1 MPGAEGAAPEAAP
14 GSPGELPGD
23 ELGVNVVNL
32 LKVPGVLSSSRSLI
46 EQSIR
51 LLSPNFHDKQGRYG
65 TMSVAQWQAY
75 ADWMTRTHLM
85 STHVDARTALT
96 LR

>member
-1 MPGAEGAAPEAAP
+1 LLLLVFQDVAGSAAVEHPAEATRI
-14 GSPGELPGD
+14 
-23 ELGVNVVNL
+23 L
-32 LKVPGVLSSSRSLI
+32 LKVPGVLDSSRSLI

-51 LLSPNFHDKQGRYG
+51 LLSPLFRDKQDRYG

-85 STHVDARTALT
+85 STHVDARAALSTAL
-96 LR
+96 LP